1 MNLDEFIEYLEE
13 IREEHGGNLDVA
25 VQVPPGTRCWESSW
39 TQFEVKVVSTDGGS
53 IYLQCSN

>member
-1 MNLDEFIEYLEE
+1 MNLDEFIEHLEE

-25 VQVPPGTRCWESSW
+25 AQVPLGTRCWENSW

-53 IYLQCSN
+53 IYLQCS